1 MVGEIIRDKHTLDKI
16 INYDYVQEG
25 DIRFTSI
32 ILLTHNQ
39 LDCTKLCIESIRKF
53 TPKGQ
58 YEIIVVDNNST
69 DGTIEY
75 LKSQENLR
83 VIYNDYNAGFPK
95 GCNQGIEIAKG
106 DSILLL
112 NNDTIVTPNWLN
124 NLDKAL
130 YSSEDI
136 GVVGAISNSCSN
148 GQAINVIYQNIDEM
162 IDFANLLN
170 MQDSTDKYELKQY
183 LVGFCYLV
191 KKSVIDK
198 VGVLDERFTPGNFED
213 NDLSLRILLEGYKL
227 LLCRNVFIH
236 HFGSATF
243 SSNMQGYINVYCSNK
258 NKFDDKWGADVLYRS
273 GVRSDLVNLF
283 KKDRDESINVL
294 EIGCG
299 TGATLLYIKNLYK
312 NANLYGIEKGKNSAK
327 IASTCADIINED
339 VEKVIFPYE
348 ENFFD
353 YIILGD
359 VLEHLKDPWELL
371 KKINLYLKSD
381 GHILAV
387 IPNIMHISVI
397 REIINGSFT
406 YEEEGILDKTHLRF
420 FTLNE
425 ISKMF
430 VMANLQLEE
439 VHPIQ
444 YYTQQPEEEEALI
457 KKLCEITSEE
467 NRIQY
472 LSGQYIVSARR
483 MDWRKK

>member
-1 MVGEIIRDKHTLDKI
+1 MSGEIIRDKYTLDKI

-25 DIRFTSI
+25 NIKFTSI
-32 ILLTHNQ
+32 ILLTYNQ

-75 LKSQENLR
+75 LKSQEDLI
-83 VIYNDYNAGFPK
+83 VIYNNYNAGFPK
-95 GCNQGIEIAKG
+95 GCNQGIKIAKG

-124 NLDKAL
+124 NLDKVL
-130 YSSEDI
+130 YSSDDI
-136 GVVGAISNSCSN
+136 GVVGPISNSCSN

-170 MQDSTDKYELKQY
+170 MQDSTDKCDLKQY
-183 LVGFCYLV
+183 LVGYCYLV

-198 VGVLDERFTPGNFED
+198 VGLLDERFTPGNFED

-227 LLCRNVFIH
+227 LLCKNVFIH
-236 HFGSATF
+236 HFGSTSF
-243 SSNMQGYINVYCSNK
+243 RSDVQNYINVYYSNK
-258 NKFDDKWGADVLYRS
+258 SKFDNKWGSDVLYGS
-273 GVRSDLVNLF
+273 AVRSDLVNLF
-283 KKDRDESINVL
+283 KKDRNQSINVL

-299 TGATLLYIKNLYK
+299 TGATLLHIKNLYK
-312 NANLYGIEKGKNSAK
+312 NANLYGIELSKSLAK
-327 IASTCADIINED
+327 IASTYADIINED
-339 VEKVIFPYE
+339 VEKAILPYE
-348 ENFFD
+348 ENSFD

-359 VLEHLKDPWELL
+359 VLEHLKDPWKLL
-371 KKINLYLKSD
+371 KDLNLFLKSD
-381 GHILAV
+381 GYILAS

-406 YEEEGILDKTHLRF
+406 YQEAGILDKTHLRF

-425 ISKMF
+425 MYKMF
-430 VMANLQLEE
+430 ESANLQVEE

-444 YYTQQPEEEEALI
+444 YYTQQLEEEDLI

-472 LSGQYIVSARR
+472 LSGQYILKARR
-483 MDWRKK
+483 RG